1 MFIAVN
7 IKIGNLIGSR
17 RIGVQ
22 KGPGAVSTAHRCLLF
37 DFSGCSCS
45 LSSMS
50 FKGICR
56 LADNVPNGVRE
67 LRRRVSRRLQSSFGR
82 LVLVPLRVAGGAM
95 NIHDYDRVLNRTRHV
110 PHMCLNMCRHVPSRC
125 EAETCRRGP
134 FALKELNGNTYV
146 LTRITQ
152 CTRCVTNSIN
162 PHKLTFSNRTA
173 RMHIVRLWYRSVA
186 HLTRHRCVVGPRL
199 PCQSLLDQAP
209 YPARRRAIL
218 SSRS

>member
-1 MFIAVN
+1 MDHSSAELGSFPALLLLRGLRVPGIYMFIAVN

-95 NIHDYDRVLNRTRHV
+95 NIHDYDA
-110 PHMCLNMCRHVPSRC
+110 C
-125 EAETCRRGP
+125 
-134 FALKELNGNTYV
+134 
-146 LTRITQ
+146 
-152 CTRCVTNSIN
+152 
-162 PHKLTFSNRTA
+162 
-173 RMHIVRLWYRSVA
+173 
-186 HLTRHRCVVGPRL
+186 
-199 PCQSLLDQAP
+199 
-209 YPARRRAIL
+209 
-218 SSRS
+218 